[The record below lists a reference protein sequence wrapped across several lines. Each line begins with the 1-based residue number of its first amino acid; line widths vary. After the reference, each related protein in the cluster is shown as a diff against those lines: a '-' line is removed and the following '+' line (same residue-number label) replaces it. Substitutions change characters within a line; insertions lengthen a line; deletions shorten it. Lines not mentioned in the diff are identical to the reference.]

1 MPVRSARSTPSQRLK
16 LAQLEEDLQEA
27 FDALD
32 SRFWATRDQRTSYE
46 TVLRHLR
53 AWSHFEENNH
63 DNQ

>member
-32 SRFWATRDQRTSYE
+32 SRFWATRDQRASYQA
-46 TVLRHLR
+46 VLNHLR
-53 AWSHFEENNH
+53 AWSHFEGNN
-63 DNQ
+63 DND